1 MQKKCVKMHTFP
13 LKKIGLSTIH
23 LTISLLLNQT
33 SQLVWIGQSVWELDD
48 DMVCYDNDRAYP
60 GLIVMANFFKDIK
73 HKGSKDYY
81 E

>member
-1 MQKKCVKMHTFP
+1 MD
-13 LKKIGLSTIH
+13 LKGITPPDFM
-23 LTISLLLNQT
+23 
-33 SQLVWIGQSVWELDD
+33 SVWELDD

-60 GLIVMANFFKDIK
+60 GLIVMAKFFKDIK

>member
-1 MQKKCVKMHTFP
+1 MVYIQGKYIFLC
-13 LKKIGLSTIH
+13 
-23 LTISLLLNQT
+23 
-33 SQLVWIGQSVWELDD
+33 

-60 GLIVMANFFKDIK
+60 GLIVMAKFFKDIK